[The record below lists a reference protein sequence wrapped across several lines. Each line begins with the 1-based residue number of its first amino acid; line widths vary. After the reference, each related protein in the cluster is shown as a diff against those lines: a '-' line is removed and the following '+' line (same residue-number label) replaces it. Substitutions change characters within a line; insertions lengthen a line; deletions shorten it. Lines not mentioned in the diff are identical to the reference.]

1 MNQILNSLQEYYQQ
15 IFIGFLAIKLVQ
27 FLMSSINAYSRQVE
41 LQKIADNRRAIRDN
55 ADHETILFKKGFGD
69 VNIDPFLPGHVIGKL
84 FRENKLSKE
93 KYLEFLIKRTRD
105 IGHKKLNAITEEL
118 YNEALEHVSNA
129 LENLLNDF
137 LSTFFTTKT

>member
-55 ADHETILFKKGFGD
+55 ADHETILFK
-69 VNIDPFLPGHVIGKL
+69 
-84 FRENKLSKE
+84 
-93 KYLEFLIKRTRD
+93 
-105 IGHKKLNAITEEL
+105 
-118 YNEALEHVSNA
+118 
-129 LENLLNDF
+129 
-137 LSTFFTTKT
+137 